1 MPNPLL
7 RFARFSKALLFTV
20 VVHGALLALLLYSFT
35 WVDTVE
41 RGGAA
46 VIQAVAVSERDLRA
60 QIEKDRAAEAQRK
73 QAEQQAAAAL
83 QEKKR
88 LAEQKREL
96 EQAAAAEKKRQEE
109 SRKKAAA
116 EKQRQAE

>member
-60 QIEKDRAAEAQRK
+60 QIEKDRAAENSARPRPNANAKRK
-73 QAEQQAAAAL
+73 RNAKPKRRARPRKNVRPKPNAAP
-83 QEKKR
+83 R
-88 LAEQKREL
+88 R
-96 EQAAAAEKKRQEE
+96 R
-109 SRKKAAA
+109 
-116 EKQRQAE
+116 